1 MIDPRAAVVARRLE
15 GVRRVV
21 AVCSAKGG
29 VGKTFCTAAAGLRL
43 SADGHRVGILDL
55 DLQGAT
61 VHVFLGAVPRFPEEH
76 EGILPLPVAD
86 RLSLMS
92 AAAFTGER
100 PLPLRGAAVSDA
112 LLELLAVTRWG
123 ALDVLLIDLP
133 PGIGEVVMEL
143 ARLVPRLSALVV
155 TTPSLVSVKV
165 VERMLSALADMK
177 VPVAGLVATM
187 TRGATGPA
195 RELAA
200 RAGVL
205 YAGEVPWD
213 ETVEAAVGLPAALSA
228 TVAADSL
235 AAALRAAG
243 IPGGETA

>member
-1 MIDPRAAVVARRLE
+1 VIDPRTAVVARRLE

-43 SADGHRVGILDL
+43 AAAGATVGILDL

-61 VHVFLGAVPRFPEEH
+61 VHVFLGVAPRFPEER
-76 EGILPLPVAD
+76 EGILPLPVSD
-86 RLSLMS
+86 RLCLMS

-123 ALDVLLIDLP
+123 ELDVLLIDLP

-143 ARLVPRLSALVV
+143 ARLVPRLAALVV

-165 VERMLSALADMK
+165 VERMLAALADMK
-177 VPVAGLVATM
+177 VPVAGLVASM
-187 TRGATGPA
+187 ARGDAGPA
-195 RELAA
+195 HELAS

-205 YAGEVPWD
+205 FAGEVPWD
-213 ETVEAAVGLPAALSA
+213 DAVEAAVGIPAALAA
-228 TVAADSL
+228 TAAADGL
-235 AAALRAAG
+235 AAALTIAG
-243 IPGGETA
+243 IPGGGHP